1 MLIFNKERLKDDYDF
16 AILML
21 GDLAY
26 TSDIYEV
33 LVVVKER
40 SIEELKD
47 GRLIRAEETILYLK
61 NLILA
66 YALISKEN
74 QDEGLMMYI
83 NSNFDFYVKSDITD
97 ESIGRIRIRKII
109 EIEGRYFES
118 FYDRSQ
124 SNYKT
129 NNWCSWK
136 ESYFN
141 EVIPMR
147 KTVEIVDYVS

>member
-1 MLIFNKERLKDDYDF
+1 
-16 AILML
+16 
-21 GDLAY
+21 
-26 TSDIYEV
+26 
-33 LVVVKER
+33 
-40 SIEELKD
+40 
-47 GRLIRAEETILYLK
+47 
-61 NLILA
+61 
-66 YALISKEN
+66 
-74 QDEGLMMYI
+74 MYI

-124 SNYKT
+124 LNYKS
-129 NNWCSWK
+129 NNWYSWK

-147 KTVEIVDYVS
+147 KTVEVVDYVS